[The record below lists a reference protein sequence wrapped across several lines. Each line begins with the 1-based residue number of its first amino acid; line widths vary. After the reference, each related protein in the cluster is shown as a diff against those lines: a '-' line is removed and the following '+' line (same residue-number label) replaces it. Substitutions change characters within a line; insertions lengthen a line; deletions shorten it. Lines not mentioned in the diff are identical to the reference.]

1 MKVSASLVL
10 LSLMI
15 GAHSSAHARGQ
26 RYPADT
32 PQAATQDSA
41 NELFVA
47 VGKSVLID
55 VTRPIQRVA
64 VGLGDVAEATAV
76 SPQEI
81 LVNGKAAGDTSLIV
95 WEAGGGRQ
103 FYNVVVR
110 PSPSIANDRLDGL
123 RRELRAELPGQPIR
137 VTSDND
143 QIFLRGTVKDLTS
156 SARAIQIASTAGKV
170 VNLLY
175 VDVPSSE
182 PQILLKVRSVC
193 PVLGSFVFAHTY
205 NQPPAPDPAARTPAT
220 LRGAP
225 LWLQQDRA
233 YQSAAAHFYATD
245 YDAAVT
251 GFRTIG
257 ADEASP
263 WSPVS
268 RYLVARALLRKVTM
282 LGDHGQDTAADAVKA
297 AAASAARATGLK
309 QVRSELL
316 ALQGLPRMAPLRG
329 AIDNLLDY
337 VNIRLQPEQQAVTL
351 AERLHGTD
359 SSRFEQSLI
368 DLTYLRTNQ
377 SDPTLPATPD
387 TPGAGANDMLTW
399 IDAVANANE
408 ATALSQWRKGHAT
421 AWLLAALMAANP
433 GDAPA
438 AELIAAARAVP
449 PADPGYI
456 AVTYHRLR
464 LMPHDAAT
472 RAELLPVLAAV
483 QTAQTT
489 STLNLFTSLAGASAP
504 SLEEWLRAA
513 GRVPAGETI
522 WGETSDDTTD
532 TSAVQEDVCGTKV
545 APNTTRLFDA
555 DAATALNLHFPL
567 RLLAAAAESRTLPA
581 NLQFQVAQAAWARA
595 VLLDQPAIARRM
607 SPLLIH
613 CRIAWKPVLTAY
625 DGSATA
631 ADREANGLLAL
642 MRFAST
648 EPSVR
653 EGEERRNGFAAYDEF
668 RQNWWCSTVPD
679 EGGSVDSDAVVM
691 AKASADLPAK
701 SKTGTPLPLF
711 LTATDR
717 READAEV
724 LALRKIPRASQY
736 VGLRALA
743 WYRAH
748 PKDPRTPDILGEA
761 DRVIRNSCRNDP
773 PYDPKTGKA
782 VGNPTDLTLTA
793 NLAHAIFDVLQRAYP
808 QSAWAKRYTTW
819 E

>member
-1 MKVSASLVL
+1 MKRLRCHLVVFAAVAAL
-10 LSLMI
+10 VGPARSCGPDFPDAVFVLPEGPGGNYALFAGGRLGVPQPGYRTRHLVIAYNYLTQRPLNAAEQIQAVDADQHFTSPWSYEEDAKKTAPPSGLATWI
-15 GAHSSAHARGQ
+15 AARAAFGPVDKFVPDDKLETDIYADYESTANCLDDAFATAARTLAARVAAYGKQDAAVTEWVRGQ
-26 RYPADT
+26 DKVFNNC
-32 PQAATQDSA
+32 DG
-41 NELFVA
+41 
-47 VGKSVLID
+47 GKPR
-55 VTRPIQRVA
+55 T
-64 VGLGDVAEATAV
+64 
-76 SPQEI
+76 
-81 LVNGKAAGDTSLIV
+81 
-95 WEAGGGRQ
+95 
-103 FYNVVVR
+103 FYN
-110 PSPSIANDRLDGL
+110 
-123 RRELRAELPGQPIR
+123 QP
-137 VTSDND
+137 
-143 QIFLRGTVKDLTS
+143 
-156 SARAIQIASTAGKV
+156 
-170 VNLLY
+170 
-175 VDVPSSE
+175 P
-182 PQILLKVRSVC
+182 
-193 PVLGSFVFAHTY
+193 
-205 NQPPAPDPAARTPAT
+205 PPAPDPAARTPAT